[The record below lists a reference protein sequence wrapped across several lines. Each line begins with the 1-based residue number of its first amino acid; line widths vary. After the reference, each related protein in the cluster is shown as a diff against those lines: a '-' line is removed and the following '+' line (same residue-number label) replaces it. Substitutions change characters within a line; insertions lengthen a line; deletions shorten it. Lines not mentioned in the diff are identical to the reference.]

1 MTTSTPKRRNL
12 TRDRVVQRALELA
25 DEEGIDAITMRRLG
39 SLLGVEGMALYTHV
53 RGKDELLS
61 AIGVRLL
68 DGLDLEPRSQDDW
81 RGRIESVARAW
92 AALRAQHP
100 RSFPLVFRAGAHV
113 LPLTEEMMDAL
124 QTGGFDGEQAWL
136 AYQTL
141 IFFLDAPLL
150 RWPSV
155 PPGLIWEEAVE
166 RLDAAEARHFVSL
179 APHASSYAWDDV
191 YEHGLQL
198 LLDGLEAQLVH

>member
-1 MTTSTPKRRNL
+1 MATSTRKRRDL
-12 TRDRVVQRALELA
+12 TRDRVVERALELA

-53 RGKDELLS
+53 RDKDDLLS
-61 AIGVRLL
+61 AIAARLL
-68 DGLDLEPRSQDDW
+68 DELELEPRAHDDW

-92 AALRAQHP
+92 SGVRAKHP

-124 QTGGFDGEQAWL
+124 QTGGFGGEQAWL

-141 IFFLDAPLL
+141 IFFLDPPLL
-150 RWPSV
+150 RWPQAA
-155 PPGLIWEEAVE
+155 PGLIWEEAVQ
-166 RLDAAEARHFVSL
+166 RLDPAEARHFVSL
-179 APHASSYAWDDV
+179 APHASSYSWDDV
-191 YEHGLQL
+191 YESGLRL
-198 LLDGLEAQLVH
+198 LLDGLEAQLTG

>member
-1 MTTSTPKRRNL
+1 MPTSTPKRRNL
-12 TRDRVVQRALELA
+12 TRDRVVERALELA

-53 RGKDELLS
+53 RGKEELLS
-61 AIGVRLL
+61 AIGARLL
-68 DGLDLEPRSQDDW
+68 DELELEPRARDDW
-81 RGRIESVARAW
+81 RGRIESVAQAW
-92 AALRAQHP
+92 AALRAKHP
-100 RSFPLVFRAGAHV
+100 RSFPLVFRAGANV

-124 QTGGFDGEQAWL
+124 QAGGFDGEQAWL

-150 RWPSV
+150 RWPPV
-155 PPGLIWEEAVE
+155 PPGAIWEHSVE
-166 RLDAAEARHFVSL
+166 RLDPAEARHFVSL
-179 APHASSYAWDDV
+179 APYASSYAWDDV

-198 LLDGLEAQLVH
+198 LLDGLEAQLGR